1 MRRTSEHG
9 LQSSPSPA
17 VASSR
22 GAVSSRSVTSHS
34 VTRRGVARR
43 WVAALTLSLAPILGV
58 SSACLDR
65 PIGRPEPVT
74 TNIFVDRITQTSVD
88 KIDLLFMI
96 DNSRSMS
103 DKQEV
108 LRDAVPDLVRRLVN
122 PICVDSMG
130 GQFAPPPP
138 GGQCPQGQTQEF
150 NPINDINIGVVS
162 SSLGDVGANV
172 ACPVQGFTQYLPD
185 RIDLAHLMGSL
196 PRGRGS
202 ANTDQGFLAWRAGT
216 TDLDDFNQNFQQMV
230 QQVGE
235 NGCGWEASLESWYR
249 FLVDPYPYQQLV
261 RVQCPGS
268 SSTGQ
273 NCVQQA
279 TDAENRILLDET
291 LLAQRQAFLR
301 QDSLVAII
309 MLSDEN
315 DCSMQVGNQT
325 WVVAAIDDPR
335 PMFRGSST
343 CDDDPNAKCCY
354 SCPLGPPEG
363 CQADP
368 ICNANMATGSLQNR
382 LPALEDGQN
391 LRCFQQKR
399 RFGVDFLYPTRRYV
413 NALQN
418 LNICWNDLELS
429 VDGCAPGDIVP
440 NPLYAGGRL
449 PSLVF
454 FGGIIGVPWQAID
467 SEVDANGRPLPAGQL
482 RFQNAVELQQNGTW
496 DQILGSPGVRWR
508 AAGPNRPEVPGVP
521 AIPPSLPQMVESEFA
536 RPGVM
541 NANPINGR
549 EYSTID
555 ATDNMMDTPDDLQ
568 YSCIFPLRTPRDCSM
583 SDPDTE
589 NCDCRQGEVDRPL
602 CEQTPGTSTAG
613 TTQYWAKAYPG
624 TRHLEVLKSYGAN
637 SIVASICARNVTDQT
652 ASDFGYRP
660 AIAAIVDRLKEQ
672 LGNRCLPRSLNTNPD
687 DGTVDCNLVETIPR
701 PEGECV
707 CDATSARSVP
717 DPVLS
722 SVVRAQ
728 LAADRAK
735 PCGDDTSCA
744 NACLCEVLQVQQVDS
759 NPDNALEVCQ
769 TREDAAGVE
778 GWCYVDAD
786 QGVGNPALVESCPA
800 TQKRLLRFVGRGLE
814 PNTTTLVACTGSSF
828 AARE

>member
-1 MRRTSEHG
+1 MRRSSEHG
-9 LQSSPSPA
+9 LQSSSSPS
-17 VASSR
+17 SSR
-22 GAVSSRSVTSHS
+22 DGSSFRDRSRSP
-34 VTRRGVARR
+34 ARR

-103 DKQEV
+103 DKQEI
-108 LRDAVPDLVRRLVN
+108 LQDAVPDLVRRLVN

-130 GQFAPPPP
+130 GQFPPPPP
-138 GGQCPQGQTQEF
+138 GGTCPSGQTQEF

-172 ACPVQGFTQYLPD
+172 ACPAQGYDEYVPD

-196 PRGRGS
+196 PRGNGS
-202 ANTDQGFLAWRAGT
+202 ANTDEGFLAWRAGT
-216 TDLDDFNQNFQQMV
+216 AGNTDLEEFNENFQQMV
-230 QQVGE
+230 TQVGE

-268 SSTGQ
+268 ASTGQ

-279 TDAENRILLDET
+279 TDAEQRILLDET
-291 LLAQRQAFLR
+291 LLAQRRAFLR
-301 QDSLVAII
+301 PDSLVAII

-363 CQADP
+363 CPADP
-368 ICNANMATGSLQNR
+368 ICNANMAAGTAQNR
-382 LPALEDGQN
+382 LPAIQDGQN
-391 LRCFQQKR
+391 LRCYQQKR

-418 LNICWNDLELS
+418 LDLCWNDLELS
-429 VDGCAPGDIVP
+429 TDNCAPGDIVP
-440 NPLYAGGRL
+440 NPLYTGSRL
-449 PSLVF
+449 QSLVF
-454 FGGIIGVPWQAID
+454 LGGIIGVPWQAID
-467 SEVDANGRPLPAGQL
+467 SDVDANGRPLPAGQL
-482 RFQNAVELQQNGTW
+482 RFQNATELEVNRTW
-496 DQILGSPGVRWR
+496 EQILGSPGVRWR
-508 AAGPNRPEVPGVP
+508 AAGPNRPEVAGVA
-521 AIPPSLPQMVESEFA
+521 AIPPSLPQMVESEFP
-536 RPGVM
+536 RTGVM
-541 NANPINGR
+541 NPNPINGR

-555 ATDNMMDTPDDLQ
+555 STDNMMDTPDDLE

-602 CEQTPGTSTAG
+602 CEATPGVSTPGT
-613 TTQYWAKAYPG
+613 TQFWAKAYPG
-624 TRHLEVLKSYGAN
+624 TRHLEVLKNYGAN
-637 SIVASICARNVTDQT
+637 SIVASICARNVDDES

-672 LGNRCLPRSLNTNPD
+672 LGDRCLPRSLNTNPD

-701 PEGECV
+701 PEGACNCNVAGRRE
-707 CDATSARSVP
+707 P
-717 DPVLS
+717 DPVLA

-728 LAADRAK
+728 LAADRLS
-735 PCGDDTSCA
+735 PCAPNDPSCA
-744 NACLCEVLQVQQVDS
+744 GACLCELLQVQEVAT
-759 NPDNALEVCQ
+759 NPDNALEACQ
-769 TREDAAGVE
+769 NDEDAPGVE
-778 GWCYVDAD
+778 GWCYIDAD
-786 QGVGNPALVESCPA
+786 RGIGSAALVENCPA